1 MGEGHDCSHSG
12 FYVHPNLGVGL
23 GFTFGPFTGDVGQD
37 IGRGIGTVVEVDTTA
52 FKSEQTSFI
61 WIRVE
66 LPLDKPICLSGFVV
80 NSEGDKVQVGFKYE
94 RLTGL
99 CF

>member
-1 MGEGHDCSHSG
+1 M
-12 FYVHPNLGVGL
+12 
-23 GFTFGPFTGDVGQD
+23 
-37 IGRGIGTVVEVDTTA
+37 VEVDTTA